1 MRRFDMNMQPAPQ
14 SSTQP
19 SLHQRLGRWLTAAL
33 ACCWLGLPTLAQAE
47 VVLILSTK
55 SSVNE
60 LSLELAGEIFM
71 GKRNTLPSGAKMQ
84 ALDQAEG
91 SVTRDNFY
99 RLLAHRDSAQMTA
112 YWARMIFTGKGQPPI
127 ESGDAAS
134 IKRFVA
140 ANPGLIGYIERSEL
154 DKTVKEVLVLR

>member
-1 MRRFDMNMQPAPQ
+1 MGLSAP
-14 SSTQP
+14 T
-19 SLHQRLGRWLTAAL
+19 
-33 ACCWLGLPTLAQAE
+33 QAE
-47 VVLILSTK
+47 VVLILSAK
-55 SSVNE
+55 SGVTE
-60 LSLELAGEIFM
+60 LSMEQAGEIFL
-71 GKRNTLPSGAKMQ
+71 GKRNTLPGGAKLQ
-84 ALDQAEG
+84 ALDQSEG
-91 SVTRDNFY
+91 SATRDNFY

-154 DKTVKEVLVLR
+154 DKTVKEVLLLR